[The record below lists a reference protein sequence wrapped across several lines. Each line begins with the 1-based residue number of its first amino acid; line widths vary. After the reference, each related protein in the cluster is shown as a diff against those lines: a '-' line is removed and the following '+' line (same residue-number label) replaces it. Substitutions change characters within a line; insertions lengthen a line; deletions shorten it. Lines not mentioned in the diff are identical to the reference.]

1 MFRYICFVFV
11 AGLACVHCAL
21 CPERSVEVKI
31 PNSVKVG
38 DSADLVCNFIA
49 RNEEDHLINVRW
61 YKENE
66 EFYRFTPVDHPPI
79 KVFSLPGI
87 TVDEQKSTAKTVVLK
102 NVQDQLTANY
112 TCEVSWT
119 VPNTAIVR
127 SSKRMFVVEELQG
140 DLILTVDN
148 EAPGLGD
155 NLQGVCITPP
165 SKVVPTFT
173 WYLNGEKVYNWF
185 SPATRKN
192 SNVPKRFTSF
202 FNERVQF
209 VNNQANLTCVV
220 QIDNVYETHK
230 SVILK
235 KSNNQGVSYAQREY
249 AMSGS
254 STATINMGIFAAVLV
269 GKFWSLF

>member
-127 SSKRMFVVEELQG
+127 SSKRMFVVELQG

-249 AMSGS
+249 AMSGKYFF
-254 STATINMGIFAAVLV
+254 M
-269 GKFWSLF
+269 